1 MRLQHVLFLLALS
14 LTLPGCAMREPLTPA
29 VSEPEAVPL
38 AVSFTEQVATFPEGA
53 TQYFAESPFG
63 PVTIERER
71 SIFLVWATNVV
82 RPALRVEAQVKDS
95 RYAERKTAHGVSFPL
110 FLRVCRDEYR
120 HDSSIIGV
128 VSTDCSR
135 KSDLRPRSA

>member
-63 PVTIERER
+63 PVTIEAGGVYIFGLGDKNR
-71 SIFLVWATNVV
+71 SG
-82 RPALRVEAQVKDS
+82 RVTGGSASK
-95 RYAERKTAHGVSFPL
+95 RFA
-110 FLRVCRDEYR
+110 VCREENGTWR
-120 HDSSIIGV
+120 FIPTIFESM
-128 VSTDCSR
+128 
-135 KSDLRPRSA
+135 P